1 MDREDAI
8 SYLKR
13 KDKIEGTE
21 TFSKDEEA
29 EIETVMKEGKIY
41 GDPIVKLNY

>member
-1 MDREDAI
+1 MNRDNAI

-13 KDKIEGTE
+13 KNKIEGNT
-21 TFSKDEEA
+21 TFSEKEKA
-29 EIETVMKEGKIY
+29 EIEEVMKEGKIY